1 MKLSLMLL
9 VLVAGVG
16 GLLGEEIKMAD
27 GEAVA
32 FTSVKRTEPDGL
44 VVLTESGV
52 SKIHFSKMS
61 KEAQQQY
68 GYDPQKA
75 VSYANEFKRSEAA
88 RYQQLVEQVAAREK
102 ELPIAHAEDQNRSS
116 ATAVGTISLES
127 NKMGNNQDV
136 EFDMSL
142 IENEPITENLGIVGK
157 RVFIPPITEKGRGIF
172 IKIPLIQTR
181 EGITRDAENIKNY
194 DEGESLRKWMTR
206 QSWMAG
212 NIATCSSMVLNS
224 FGDKVNPREV
234 YCWASGEQYAPT
246 KDRYTW
252 EDYWYSEV
260 AAGIGRIGYQWV
272 FKSPFRNTS
281 FDFQAG
287 IQEIKNNL
295 DKGCPVIVS
304 VTWNETRRD
313 KFRAVII
320 NGYDDSTKRV
330 YITDPSIASPG
341 LRIISYK
348 NLEKICH
355 TLDGTDIRY
364 IMLTSFKK

>member
-1 MKLSLMLL
+1 MLL

-27 GEAVA
+27 GEVVA

-194 DEGESLRKWMTR
+194 DEGQSLRKWMSQ

-234 YCWASGEQYAPT
+234 CCWASGEQYAPT
-246 KDRYTW
+246 KDRYNW

-272 FKSPFRNTS
+272 FKSPFRNTP
-281 FDFQAG
+281 FDFQSG
-287 IQEIKNNL
+287 IREIQNNL
-295 DKGCPVIVS
+295 DNGCPVIVS
-304 VTWNETRRD
+304 VTLNATRRD
-313 KFRAVII
+313 KFRAVLI
-320 NGYDDSTKRV
+320 NGYDDSAKRV

-348 NLEKICH
+348 NLEKIWH
-355 TLDGTDIRY
+355 SLDGTDVRY
-364 IMLTSFKK
+364 VMFTSYKK